1 MIITKRLTTEKPIIF
16 DSAKERIINI
26 TTISLESVD
35 EKFPIDIY
43 FENKRKKEISICSII
58 KNLFTYYQIC
68 F

>member
-43 FENKRKKEISICSII
+43 FENKRKKEIIFI
-58 KNLFTYYQIC
+58 KFY